1 MTRTL
6 LSVGLLIALFGI
18 GVPWF
23 KRYDFLDPVMLA
35 AYFCLPL
42 VLAAPVAA
50 DAFAGSAESTSA
62 TVIAALRVTLFGWGV
77 GIAIIAAG
85 LITVNAMSWHGHVL
99 MPGASF
105 LASCAFFSASAALTS
120 VIAAGL
126 LAHLSSAR
134 VAKTVLR
141 LVFFAILIAM
151 VLLVRGASPELSAA
165 FWSHTTS
172 AELASI
178 AFYAGLALAATGSVA
193 LAVFARLRRIG

>member
-1 MTRTL
+1 
-6 LSVGLLIALFGI
+6 
-18 GVPWF
+18 
-23 KRYDFLDPVMLA
+23 
-35 AYFCLPL
+35 
-42 VLAAPVAA
+42 
-50 DAFAGSAESTSA
+50 
-62 TVIAALRVTLFGWGV
+62 
-77 GIAIIAAG
+77 
-85 LITVNAMSWHGHVL
+85 

-105 LASCAFFSASAALTS
+105 LASCAFFSATAALAS

-172 AELASI
+172 AELAGI
-178 AFYAGLALAATGSVA
+178 ALYAGFALAATGSVA
-193 LAVFARLRRIG
+193 LAVFARLRRIS

>member
-6 LSVGLLIALFGI
+6 LTVGLLIVLFGV
-18 GVPWF
+18 GVPWV

-42 VLAAPVAA
+42 VLVAPIAANS
-50 DAFAGSAESTSA
+50 FAGSAESTSA
-62 TVIAALRVTLFGWGV
+62 TVTAALRVAFFGWGV
-77 GIAIIAAG
+77 GMAIIAVG

-105 LASCAFFSASAALTS
+105 LASCAFFSAGAALAS
-120 VIAAGL
+120 VVAAGL

-134 VAKTVLR
+134 VATTVLR
-141 LVFFAILIAM
+141 LVFFAILVAL
-151 VLLVRGASPELSAA
+151 VLIVRGASSELSSA

-172 AELASI
+172 SDLARI
-178 AFYAGLALAATGSVA
+178 ALYAGIVLAATDAVS

>member
-1 MTRTL
+1 
-6 LSVGLLIALFGI
+6 VVVLIALFGI

-42 VLAAPVAA
+42 VLVAPVAA
-50 DAFAGSAESTSA
+50 SAFTGSAESTSA
-62 TVIAALRVTLFGWGV
+62 TVIAALRVTLFGWGL
-77 GIAIIAAG
+77 GMAIVTAG

-105 LASCAFFSASAALTS
+105 LASCAFFSASAALAS

-134 VAKTVLR
+134 VARTVLR
-141 LVFFAILIAM
+141 LVFFAILIAL
-151 VLLVRGASPELSAA
+151 VLMVRGASPELSAA

-172 AELASI
+172 SELARI
-178 AFYAGLALAATGSVA
+178 ALYAGLALAATGSVA

>member
-6 LSVGLLIALFGI
+6 LTVVVLIALFGI

-42 VLAAPVAA
+42 VLVAPVAA
-50 DAFAGSAESTSA
+50 SAFTGSAESTSA
-62 TVIAALRVTLFGWGV
+62 TVIAALRVTLFGWGL
-77 GIAIIAAG
+77 GMAIVTAG
-85 LITVNAMSWHGHVL
+85 LITVNAMNWHGHVL

-105 LASCAFFSASAALTS
+105 LASCAFFSAGAALAS

-134 VAKTVLR
+134 VATTVLR
-141 LVFFAILIAM
+141 LVFFAILIAL
-151 VLLVRGASPELSAA
+151 VLLVRGALPELSAA
-165 FWSHTTS
+165 LCSHTTS
-172 AELASI
+172 SDLARI
-178 AFYAGLALAATGSVA
+178 ALYAGIVLAATDGVA

>member
-6 LSVGLLIALFGI
+6 LTVVLLIVLFGI
-18 GVPWF
+18 GVPWV

-42 VLAAPVAA
+42 VLVAPVAA
-50 DAFAGSAESTSA
+50 NAFAGSAESTSA
-62 TVIAALRVTLFGWGV
+62 TVTAALRVAFFGWGV
-77 GIAIIAAG
+77 GMAIIAAG
-85 LITVNAMSWHGHVL
+85 LITVNAVSWHGHVL
-99 MPGASF
+99 APGVSF
-105 LASCAFFSASAALTS
+105 LASCAFFSASAALAS
-120 VIAAGL
+120 VVAAGL

-134 VAKTVLR
+134 VARTVLR
-141 LVFFAILIAM
+141 LVFLAILIAL

-178 AFYAGLALAATGSVA
+178 ALYAGLVLVATGFVA
-193 LAVFARLRRIG
+193 LAVFARLRRIE